1 MSPVSQWGCGTL
13 IMVDMPS
20 LSPTGNNITLPG
32 ITEAQRHALA
42 GPILHDATVSTSLGG
57 GQGEGET
64 VDLQLRV
71 VRSSNTGLL
80 DFYYRFTPTAN
91 SAPAGNATGVNILF
105 SLTGLELTFADFRL
119 DGVGTQPPNDFANGV
134 GGVGNFYFTFLHS
147 VPIGVSTRFFFVST
161 NAKDF
166 SPTAGR
172 LLIGRTNTLP
182 IPAPSAL

>member
-64 VDLQLRV
+64 VDLQSPVLFA
-71 VRSSNTGLL
+71 LQ
-80 DFYYRFTPTAN
+80 TPAFSTSTIA
-91 SAPAGNATGVNILF
+91 SPLQPTQLPQVTPPA
-105 SLTGLELTFADFRL
+105 
-119 DGVGTQPPNDFANGV
+119 
-134 GGVGNFYFTFLHS
+134 
-147 VPIGVSTRFFFVST
+147 
-161 NAKDF
+161 
-166 SPTAGR
+166 
-172 LLIGRTNTLP
+172 
-182 IPAPSAL
+182 